1 MGIVIAIAWLVVAFI
16 IAGAAREKGRSYAG
30 YLILGLLLSPI
41 VSGLVLPAA
50 RRRRPEKLLAEV
62 LLVLPLFLWKH
73 N

>member
-41 VSGLVLPAA
+41 VSGLVLLVCG
-50 RRRRPEKLLAEV
+50 EK
-62 LLVLPLFLWKH
+62 KTS
-73 N
+73 